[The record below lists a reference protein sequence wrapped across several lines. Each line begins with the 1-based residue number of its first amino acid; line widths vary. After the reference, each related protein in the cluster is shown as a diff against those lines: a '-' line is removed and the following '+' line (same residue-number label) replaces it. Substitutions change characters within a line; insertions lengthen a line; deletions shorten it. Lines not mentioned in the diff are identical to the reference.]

1 MANVHVKSLECVAAQ
16 HVCAKILSIP
26 LRADTLK
33 KKPDTSAAP
42 LGAAAP
48 SVRVIKKY
56 PNRRLYDTTT
66 SSYITL
72 SEIKRLVMESQKF
85 GVKDA
90 KTGEDLTRAI
100 LLQIILEEESA
111 GAPMFTEA
119 VLSQIIRFYG
129 HAMQGFMGAYLENNV
144 HSLMAMQTKMGDQS
158 KIIVTQMQEQMKKQ
172 TETMLGAFGIKS

>member
-1 MANVHVKSLECVAAQ
+1 
-16 HVCAKILSIP
+16 
-26 LRADTLK
+26 
-33 KKPDTSAAP
+33 
-42 LGAAAP
+42 
-48 SVRVIKKY
+48 
-56 PNRRLYDTTT
+56 
-66 SSYITL
+66 
-72 SEIKRLVMESQKF
+72 MESQKF

-100 LLQIILEEESA
+100 LLQLILEEESA

-158 KIIVTQMQEQMKKQ
+158 KNIVTQMQEQMKKQ